1 MANEDLRQH
10 MREIPSFRPPF
21 DYGVV
26 PSTFPVMR
34 DFLVNQTNRA
44 EHSQLII
51 EGPPVYLWP
60 DRRSPSQDWSSPQF
74 QSGWIF
80 TDYFVNT
87 TSSLTNQWMLLDEI
101 HNTPYGFDP
110 KNNLGILNQ
119 FTSQIKNLPFD
130 LPTLRQSDQV
140 FLEGDFL
147 RKVGSDSCSK
157 LDAAFQLTKID
168 TYTYDSLQ
176 PLLVLVH
183 PEEFVSQQKS
193 MLTEL
198 LGQMKNNYNFSSM
211 TKDDRRKF
219 IEQTFFHVWTDG
231 NGELSG
237 ITKPQWSERAGK
249 FVFAQVL

>member
-1 MANEDLRQH
+1 MANEILRQH
-10 MREIPSFRPPF
+10 FREIPSFRPPF
-21 DYGVV
+21 DYGQV
-26 PSTFPVMR
+26 PASFSFMR
-34 DFLVNQTNRA
+34 NFLVSQLNSKGQ
-44 EHSQLII
+44 SQLII

-87 TSSLTNQWMLLDEI
+87 TDGLANQWMLLDEI
-101 HNTPYGFDP
+101 HNTPSSFDP

-119 FTSQIKNLPFD
+119 FTSQIKNLPYD

-157 LDAAFQLTKID
+157 LDAAFQLTKIGA
-168 TYTYDSLQ
+168 YTQ
-176 PLLVLVH
+176 PLLMVVH
-183 PEEFVSQQKS
+183 PEEFIGQQKS

-198 LGQMKNNYNFSSM
+198 LGQMKNNSNFSSM
-211 TKDDRRKF
+211 TKDDRKKF

-249 FVFAQVL
+249 FDFAQVL